1 MVFWA
6 AACFSTLDFVFEHRG
21 ILFLH
26 MLLSLGKNLATS
38 GHRIITFVLCVACH
52 AMCLTKVTDM
62 RASWVK
68 LTVHI
73 ASRDPCFASRD
84 QWLRMRIRSMREA
97 LIHDALLNDIKNER
111 GENAAE
117 LTTSRLFARS
127 VRYQRF
133 TTMPVHEKKNDSM
146 SFRRGSN
153 KGRWFRSHWLVKP
166 KNLKW
171 LPHQRSNAT
180 EASILKDFH
189 CVIKYLRAEPAKST
203 RVLCF

>member
-1 MVFWA
+1 MVFWP

-52 AMCLTKVTDM
+52 AMRLTKVTDM

-84 QWLRMRIRSMREA
+84 QWLRIRSMREA

-133 TTMPVHEKKNDSM
+133 TTMPVHEKKKRFD
-146 SFRRGSN
+146 GVQEG
-153 KGRWFRSHWLVKP
+153 KQ
-166 KNLKW
+166 
-171 LPHQRSNAT
+171 QRT
-180 EASILKDFH
+180 LIPITLASQ
-189 CVIKYLRAEPAKST
+189 AEKSEMTSTPA
-203 RVLCF
+203 V